1 MSRHIIE
8 VNIFVAPFEIMNYS
22 LVRQLFL
29 YYKDI
34 LKEINDS
41 FFDVKMIEFS
51 NHCFLIFKITFVLV
65 DQSISFID
73 DISDIVKDGT
83 ICAFVKKI

>member
-8 VNIFVAPFEIMNYS
+8 VNIFVAPFKIMNYS